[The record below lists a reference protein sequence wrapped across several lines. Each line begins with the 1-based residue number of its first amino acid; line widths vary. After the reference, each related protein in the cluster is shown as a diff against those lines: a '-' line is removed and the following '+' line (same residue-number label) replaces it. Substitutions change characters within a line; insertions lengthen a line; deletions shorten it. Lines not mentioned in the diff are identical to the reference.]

1 MLNCNPINTQ
11 WCLVTNS
18 LKSGLRSSLYRSV
31 VGALHYANITCHE
44 LSFAVNK
51 VCQFMVGISLD
62 CCEANSHILKG
73 NCASWVEFPT
83 CIHSVT
89 LVSKGLPSVI
99 LTGLQILM
107 KDVLL
112 QVLMKDVLLQV
123 LLSTLV
129 QTLYLGAFQ
138 ETSGD

>member
-1 MLNCNPINTQ
+1 MTYSRINMLNCNPINTQ

-107 KDVLL
+107 KY
-112 QVLMKDVLLQV
+112 VLLQV